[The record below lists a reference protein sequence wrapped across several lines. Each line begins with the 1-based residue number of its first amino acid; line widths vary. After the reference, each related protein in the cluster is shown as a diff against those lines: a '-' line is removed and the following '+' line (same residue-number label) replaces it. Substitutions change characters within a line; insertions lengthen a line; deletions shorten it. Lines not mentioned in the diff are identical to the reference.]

1 MQSANVPSVIVTT
14 ATVLEVAPDGRDAVP
29 TGVAARNGG
38 LLQRLCCALWPCVA
52 AAVFVVSGAN
62 AQQDIAPGALE
73 PRYTVELIV
82 FTYRTSDSGSN
93 EIFVPDKPKL
103 IPDAEDELP
112 GEADRNVFGDI
123 PEDAPPD
130 FPDAGDPSRTDAPS
144 EAVTERERIELH
156 LLDPDAYTM
165 DDIYRKLE
173 RLDAYQPI
181 MRTAWT
187 QTTPPKEASPAV
199 HLRALGSPPPGLD
212 GSVTLYRGRYLHLVV
227 DLALD
232 ADSSGRQEAT
242 ATDRLIAYGD
252 GRVRGDDGSALS
264 DVMRQPVRYRI
275 VEDRIMKTG
284 DIRYFD
290 HPRFGVV
297 ARVTRPEE
305 TPESAG
311 TTGNG
316 TD

>member
-1 MQSANVPSVIVTT
+1 
-14 ATVLEVAPDGRDAVP
+14 
-29 TGVAARNGG
+29 
-38 LLQRLCCALWPCVA
+38 VA
-52 AAVFVVSGAN
+52 AALFVVSGAN
-62 AQQDIAPGALE
+62 AQQSVAQSPLE

-82 FTYRTSDSGSN
+82 FAYRTSDSGSN
-93 EIFVPDKPKL
+93 EVFVPDKPKL
-103 IPDAEDELP
+103 IPDAEEELP
-112 GEADRNVFGDI
+112 ADVSQNVFGDI
-123 PEDAPPD
+123 PEEVPSDL
-130 FPDAGDPSRTDAPS
+130 PDAGGPSQTDALNA
-144 EAVTERERIELH
+144 EVTEPERIELH

-187 QTTPPKEASPAV
+187 QTTPPKEVSPAV

-232 ADSSGRQEAT
+232 ADSSERQGAT

-252 GRVRGDDGSALS
+252 GRVRSDDGSALS

-275 VEDRIMKTG
+275 FEDRIMKTG

-297 ARVTRPEE
+297 ARVTRPDEN
-305 TPESAG
+305 PESAG
-311 TTGNG
+311 TTGDAAGNG

>member
-1 MQSANVPSVIVTT
+1 VCEIDNNLMKPKHGARKMQSQN
-14 ATVLEVAPDGRDAVP
+14 ATDWERPAGPLRSAIHAATMVA
-29 TGVAARNGG
+29 T
-38 LLQRLCCALWPCVA
+38 LL
-52 AAVFVVSGAN
+52 FVSRAN
-62 AQQDIAPGALE
+62 AQQSIPPSPVE

-82 FTYRTSDSGSN
+82 FAYRTADSGSN

-103 IPDAEDELP
+103 IPDAEEELP
-112 GEADRNVFGDI
+112 ADVRQNAFGDAREEV
-123 PEDAPPD
+123 PSD
-130 FPDAGDPSRTDAPS
+130 FPEAGSSSGADARNKQI
-144 EAVTERERIELH
+144 TERERIELQ

-181 MRTAWT
+181 MRAAWT

-199 HLRALGSPPPGLD
+199 QLRALGSPPPGLD
-212 GSVTLYRGRYLHLVV
+212 GSMTLYRGRYLHLVV

-232 ADSSGRQEAT
+232 ADSSNRQAAT

-252 GRVRGDDGSALS
+252 ARVRGDDDSALS
-264 DVMRQPVRYRI
+264 DGMRQPVRYRI
-275 VEDRIMKTG
+275 FEDRIMKTG
-284 DIRYFD
+284 DVRYFD

-305 TPESAG
+305 DAASAR
-311 TTGNG
+311 TAREAAGNG
-316 TD
+316 MD

>member
-1 MQSANVPSVIVTT
+1 MQSQN
-14 ATVLEVAPDGRDAVP
+14 ATGQRKPA
-29 TGVAARNGG
+29 G
-38 LLQRLCCALWPCVA
+38 LLRPGVY
-52 AAVFVVSGAN
+52 AAVALIAALLLISGAS
-62 AQQDIAPGALE
+62 AQQSAAQSPLD

-82 FTYRTSDSGSN
+82 FAYRTSDSGSN

-103 IPDAEDELP
+103 IPDAEEELP
-112 GEADRNVFGDI
+112 TDVSQNVFGDI
-123 PEDAPPD
+123 PAEVPSDL
-130 FPDAGDPSRTDAPS
+130 PDAGGRSQSDADE
-144 EAVTERERIELH
+144 EAMERERIELH
-156 LLDPDAYTM
+156 LLDPVAYTM

-181 MRTAWT
+181 LRTAWT
-187 QTTPPKEASPAV
+187 QTTPPKEVSPAV

-227 DLALD
+227 DLALA
-232 ADSSGRQEAT
+232 ADSSERQGTT

-252 GRVRGDDGSALS
+252 GRVHSDDGNPLS

-275 VEDRIMKTG
+275 FEDRIMKIG

-290 HPRFGVV
+290 HPRFGVI
-297 ARVTRPEE
+297 ARVMRPEE
-305 TPESAG
+305 NPASAG
-311 TTGNG
+311 TARDPAGTG